1 MANKK
6 VLIIAAE
13 MNPYLVTNIASEIT
27 RALPQYLQENGM
39 ELRILLP
46 RFGVINERRHR
57 LHEVVRL
64 SGINIIINDEDY
76 PLIIKVASLP
86 GTKLQ
91 VYFLDNED
99 FFKRRFVFEDEDG
112 KFFKD
117 NAERMSFFCKG
128 VLETVRKF
136 GWPPDYIHCH
146 GWMTSLVPAYLRTA
160 YKKDPVFKDSKVIYS
175 AYGNGFKGNM
185 GKSFAD
191 KALISGT
198 EKSDLEIFDKAD
210 AHNLN
215 IGAIHF
221 SDGVI
226 KGEEKLNAKV
236 EEAIAGKK
244 KKQILPFADQ
254 PLEDKLKSYLDF
266 YGKI

>member
-6 VLIIAAE
+6 VLIVAAE

-91 VYFLDNED
+91 VYFLD
-99 FFKRRFVFEDEDG
+99 
-112 KFFKD
+112 
-117 NAERMSFFCKG
+117 
-128 VLETVRKF
+128 
-136 GWPPDYIHCH
+136 
-146 GWMTSLVPAYLRTA
+146 
-160 YKKDPVFKDSKVIYS
+160 KDPVFKDSKVIYS

-198 EKSDLEIFDKAD
+198 ESSDLAVYDKAD
-210 AHNLN
+210 AHSLN
-215 IGAIHF
+215 IGAIHY
-221 SDGVI
+221 SDGII

-236 EEAIAGKK
+236 DEAISAKK
-244 KKQILPFADQ
+244 KKQILEFVDQ

-266 YGKI
+266 YAKI